1 MSAKAVLIPVFALAA
16 LAFGLLTALALTRIG
31 VLRSGA
37 VKPKD
42 IALNRNWPDPIVQL
56 ANSYASQFELPTLFY
71 ALVVLALVTEKA
83 DRLLVALEWAFVATR
98 FAHAYIHVTSN
109 HVPRRFFVFA
119 AGFALLVL
127 MWAIFA
133 ARIVLS

>member
-1 MSAKAVLIPVFALAA
+1 MTTRTVLIPVFALV
-16 LAFGLLTALALTRIG
+16 ALALGLLASLALARIR

-42 IALNRNWPDPIVQL
+42 IALGKNWPDPIVQL

-83 DRLLVALEWAFVATR
+83 DLLFVVLEWSFVATR

-109 HVPRRFFVFA
+109 HVSRRFFAFF
-119 AGFALLVL
+119 AGFALLIL
-127 MWAIFA
+127 MWTIFA